1 MTSPFFSLAE
11 VYRDFFNPL
20 SATMLILY
28 FNLKNAKCHIIS
40 ILKLN
45 KRTTREH
52 FQQVDKETIASRAS
66 TNGNT
71 GDG

>member
-28 FNLKNAKCHIIS
+28 FNLNNEKCHIIS

-45 KRTTREH
+45 KRTTRERY
-52 FQQVDKETIASRAS
+52 QKIDKEPIVSRAS

-71 GDG
+71 DDG